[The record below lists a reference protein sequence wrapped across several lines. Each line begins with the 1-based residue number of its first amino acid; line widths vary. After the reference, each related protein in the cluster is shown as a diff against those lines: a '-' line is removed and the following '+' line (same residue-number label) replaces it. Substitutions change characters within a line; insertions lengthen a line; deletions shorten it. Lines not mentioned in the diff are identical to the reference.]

1 MVFKSNLSA
10 KSARLPACFKNCHS
24 KDFLECSGGRPVDHH
39 QRCLTRSGSRFQQQN
54 CRATSSL
61 SLLQCPFSPLGGRS
75 VFPDTPPFRSARE
88 VVDRP
93 SQSSAAQ
100 QPRTKNSDNDQLNWK
115 AVGMGFSLLG
125 QLLINE
131 STGKTWEKRDHLIK
145 VLMKIKPFQK

>member
-1 MVFKSNLSA
+1 M
-10 KSARLPACFKNCHS
+10 LP
-24 KDFLECSGGRPVDHH
+24 G
-39 QRCLTRSGSRFQQQN
+39 
-54 CRATSSL
+54 
-61 SLLQCPFSPLGGRS
+61 
-75 VFPDTPPFRSARE
+75 TPPFRSGRE

-93 SQSSAAQ
+93 THQSSAAQ

-131 STGKTWEKRDHLIK
+131 STGKTGEKRDHLIK

>member
-1 MVFKSNLSA
+1 MKSNPST
-10 KSARLPACFKNCHS
+10 KSSGIHACFQNCLC
-24 KDFLECSGGRPVDHH
+24 KDSLVLWVHRGTPLAQCS
-39 QRCLTRSGSRFQQQN
+39 LIRSGSRFPLQY

-61 SLLQCPFSPLGGRS
+61 EPSAMSLLTTGWQKRASRLSALSVRQRS
-75 VFPDTPPFRSARE
+75 S
-88 VVDRP
+88 DRP
-93 SQSSAAQ
+93 SHKSSAAQ

-131 STGKTWEKRDHLIK
+131 STGKTGEKRDHLIK